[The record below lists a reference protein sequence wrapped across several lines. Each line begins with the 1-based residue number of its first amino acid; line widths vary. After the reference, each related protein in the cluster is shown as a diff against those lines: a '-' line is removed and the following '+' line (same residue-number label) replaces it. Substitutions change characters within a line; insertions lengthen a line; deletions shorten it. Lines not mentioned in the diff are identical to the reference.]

1 MNVIRY
7 VSSRLGASTNRSGFL
22 SFSRGIAFISVM
34 IGALALILS
43 LSVLEGYQQ
52 TFKETISLFTP
63 HFTINSLSGRSL
75 IDLENTVGT
84 LSTYKDIQSVTVSGQ
99 KEVLLKKKDVVDG
112 IMLKAYQDSAQL
124 QVLSKRF
131 LVAGAI
137 PTSKHV
143 RSIMISKRVAR
154 KYDVT
159 VHDTLFILSASLS
172 SIAKSGQASSTITGG
187 VNMMSGGFAQPIVI
201 PIVVC
206 GIYESGMQ
214 MFDDV
219 TCFVPFALMSSTFD
233 SDCSYTTE
241 VRLKNFDDIPT
252 SLSEI
257 ASRISPNL
265 IVQSLYENGQ
275 VSGIFAWIETQ
286 NVSIPLVMSLITI
299 VACFNILTT
308 LLITV
313 VEKSRSYAILMSLGL
328 SPRQILMS
336 VANQG
341 IRLSFIASLTGCLIG
356 GLLCYIQSTFS
367 PIRLD
372 GSIYFVDALPV
383 AFKPIQYAIVISA
396 SVFLGFL
403 STLIPAFVV
412 MRMSIINALRFR

>member
-1 MNVIRY
+1 MNVIQY

-22 SFSRGIAFISVM
+22 SFSRGVAFISVM

-52 TFKETISLFTP
+52 TFKDTISQFTP
-63 HFTINSLSGRSL
+63 HFTITSLSQYPL
-75 IDLENTVGT
+75 TDLENTTNT
-84 LSTYKDIQSVTVSGQ
+84 LRTYDDISSVTVSAQ
-99 KEVLLKKKDVVDG
+99 KEILLKKKDVVDG
-112 IMLKAYQDSAQL
+112 VMLKAFQDSAQL
-124 QVLSKRF
+124 QTLCSQFLVEGSMPQSKQERSVLLSKR
-131 LVAGAI
+131 L
-137 PTSKHV
+137 
-143 RSIMISKRVAR
+143 AR
-154 KYDVT
+154 KYDVST
-159 VHDTLFILSASLS
+159 GDTLFILSASIGSMVALNQTMPS
-172 SIAKSGQASSTITGG
+172 SPSGM
-187 VNMMSGGFAQPIVI
+187 NMMSGGFAQPIVI
-201 PIVVC
+201 PIVVS

-219 TCFVPFALMSSTFD
+219 TCFVPFALMGSSFN
-233 SDCSYTTE
+233 SDCAYTTE
-241 VRLKNFDDIPT
+241 VRLKNFDDIPMY
-252 SLSEI
+252 LNEI
-257 ASRISPNL
+257 ASRISPNM
-265 IVQSLYENGQ
+265 IVQSLYDNGP

-341 IRLSFIASLTGCLIG
+341 VRLSFIASLTGCAIG

-367 PIRLD
+367 IIKLD